1 MRNRLTRTRFRK
13 NQRGAAIVEASL
25 TLMLFLVILLSLV
38 DFGLTFY
45 LHQSFVHQA
54 RTGAR
59 YGAINPDPVAVKN
72 VIVYGDPAGGTGAGI
87 NGLTPAS
94 VTVTR
99 QGTPT
104 TATDRIVVTVANYS
118 FTWLTLG
125 YAGQKTGK
133 PITIT
138 IPVEY

>member
-1 MRNRLTRTRFRK
+1 MRNRLTKTRFGK
-13 NQRGAAIVEASL
+13 SKRGAAIVEASL
-25 TLMLFLVILLSLV
+25 TLMLFLIILMSLF
-38 DFGLTFY
+38 DFGLSLY
-45 LHQSFVHQA
+45 LHQSFMHQA

-72 VIVYGDPAGGTGAGI
+72 IVLYGVPTAGAGAGI
-87 NGLTPAS
+87 NGLMPDS

-99 QGTPT
+99 QGAPT
-104 TATDRIVVTVANYS
+104 TATDRIVVTISGYN
-118 FTWLTLG
+118 FTWITPG
-125 YAGQKTGK
+125 HAGHQTGK